1 MNNVNLNNF
10 IGTESYKRFI
20 TLNPGEGYLRIR
32 AYAASG
38 AIPIKGLKVV
48 VSKIIDNQN
57 IIFFEGETDES
68 GMIERIS
75 LPAPLAEKNN
85 LMVPEASTYDIS
97 STYVPNNST
106 ERFNVSMYDG
116 ICVMQNISIVP
127 NVGMGRDFY
136 GS

>member
-38 AIPIKGLKVV
+38 AIPIKGLKIV
-48 VSKIIDNQN
+48 VSKIIDDNN

-68 GMIERIS
+68 GMIEKIA
-75 LPAPLAEKNN
+75 LPAPLTDKNN
-85 LMVPEASTYDIS
+85 LIIPEAATYDIS
-97 STYVPNNST
+97 STYPPNNST

-127 NVGMGRDFY
+127 SVGMGRDFY
-136 GS
+136 GR

>member
-1 MNNVNLNNF
+1 MNNVNLNDF

-38 AIPIKGLKVV
+38 AIPIEGLRIV
-48 VSKIIDNQN
+48 VSKDIDNQN
-57 IIFFEGETDES
+57 VIFFEGETDES
-68 GMIERIS
+68 GMIDRIS
-75 LPAPLAEKNN
+75 LPAPITDKNN
-85 LMVPEASTYDIS
+85 LVTPEAATYNIS
-97 STYVPNNST
+97 STYTPNNST

-127 NVGMGRDFY
+127 NVGSGRYYY
-136 GS
+136 GG

>member
-1 MNNVNLNNF
+1 MNNVNLNDF
-10 IGTESYKRFI
+10 IGSESYRRFI
-20 TLNPGEGYLRIR
+20 NLNPGEGYLRIR

-38 AIPIKGLKVV
+38 AIPIEGLRVV
-48 VSKIIDNQN
+48 VSKDIDNQN
-57 IIFFEGETDES
+57 VIFFEGETDES

-75 LPAPLAEKNN
+75 LPAPITDNNN
-85 LMVPEASTYDIS
+85 LVAPEAATYNIS
-97 STYVPNNST
+97 STYTPNNTT

-136 GS
+136 GG

>member
-38 AIPIKGLKVV
+38 AVPIEGLKVV
-48 VSKIIDNQN
+48 VSKDIDNQN
-57 IIFFEGETDES
+57 VIFFEGTTDES
-68 GMIERIS
+68 GMINRIS
-75 LPAPLAEKNN
+75 LPTPLTENN
-85 LMVPEASTYDIS
+85 DMMVPESTTYRITSTY
-97 STYVPNNST
+97 TPNGNS
-106 ERFNVSMYDG
+106 EVFNVNMYNG

-127 NVGMGRDFY
+127 SVGSGREFY

>member
-1 MNNVNLNNF
+1 MNNVNLNDF
-10 IGTESYKRFI
+10 IGSDSYRRFI

-38 AIPIKGLKVV
+38 AIPIEGLRIV
-48 VSKIIDNQN
+48 VSKDIDNQN
-57 IIFFEGETDES
+57 VIFFEGETDES
-68 GMIERIS
+68 GMIDRIS
-75 LPAPLAEKNN
+75 LPAPITDKNN
-85 LMVPEASTYDIS
+85 LVAPEAATYNIS
-97 STYVPNNST
+97 STYTPNNTT

-127 NVGMGRDFY
+127 NVGSGRYYY